1 MNNQLEKCYFELAI
15 TELAMEYYS
24 LNERE
29 KELGDVIKEEKAC
42 QFRDR
47 LTKIVESIFDSD
59 YDAAELSK
67 NAGGLREEIKA
78 QVESLVRKIDRL
90 ELEKYVDQRQ
100 ENVSEAYDYANDD
113 EAAKAVLRSVF
124 GVNDNNLIN
133 ERIKMAVYELPVRM
147 TKVRFFDILKNSL
160 KVYIGL
166 SGDVLDKMI
175 YLLESSSGLAGDAE
189 FGNEDLHTFDKESL
203 EAKYDYLNDLAGICN
218 YLCVIGKCSDD
229 VRNAD
234 SERTGSLIN
243 LIKAASELGEESNA
257 KTAEKILTELEGR
270 LEELSE
276 KKLVLEARLEGYLES
291 NKKPDEEAVKLES
304 MKRLLSSSV
313 YADIGEGFEENVD
326 EARVEKKYEELA
338 AKLDEAFKNGTKALN
353 HARQAAVLSTLP
365 VFFNSHNEVMEY
377 VRKSLSSCSN
387 IHEKNVAVAKIL
399 ALEF

>member
-59 YDAAELSK
+59 YDAVELSK

-218 YLCVIGKCSDD
+218 YLCVIGKCSDE
-229 VRNAD
+229 VRGAD